1 MSEDMT
7 IRVDDVEYVL
17 RADGD
22 GLEVG
27 RRVAGEVRW
36 LDTVDLALLPAA
48 AREALERGDDTDES
62 LLTALRGIAQAE
74 DERGG

>member
-1 MSEDMT
+1 MTEDMT

-22 GLEVG
+22 GLQVG
-27 RRVAGEVRW
+27 RRVGGDVAW
-36 LDTVDLALLPAA
+36 LDTVEPGLLPAP
-48 AREALERGDDTDES
+48 AREALERGDPSDEA
-62 LLTALRGIAQAE
+62 LLTAVRGIAQAE

>member
-1 MSEDMT
+1 MNDDMT

-22 GLEVG
+22 GLQVG
-27 RRVAGEVRW
+27 RRVGGDVAW
-36 LDTVDLALLPAA
+36 LDTVEPGLLPAP
-48 AREALERGDDTDES
+48 AREALERGDSSDQA
-62 LLTALRGIAQAE
+62 LLTAVRGIAQAE